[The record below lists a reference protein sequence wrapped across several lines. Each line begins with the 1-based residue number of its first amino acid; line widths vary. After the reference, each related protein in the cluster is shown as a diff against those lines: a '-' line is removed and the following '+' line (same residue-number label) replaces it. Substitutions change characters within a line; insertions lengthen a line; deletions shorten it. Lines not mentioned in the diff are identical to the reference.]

1 MKKTD
6 ILNSIINSV
15 NKGNSKY
22 FTSNENDYIS
32 NGLKVCGVCNEKKET
47 YIVSDG
53 ERIKVRVMCDC
64 ERNLY
69 LEHENKRKEKERKQ
83 YIEDFKNENIKSF
96 KNMRFDKASY
106 TLDKFK
112 MYCEKFDNMKK
123 NNIGLMIYGGTGIG
137 KTYIAGCI
145 ANELIEKGYK
155 VFMSNILDILE
166 YVQDNFDKSGKKEWF
181 MNKLKDFDLIIID
194 DFGMETTSDFELKN
208 ISKVINTRYEYGLP
222 ILITTNIDRE
232 EMQDSSNLKI
242 QQRRIYSRIA
252 EMTYPIKINNDDIR
266 LKKSKTKE
274 KYIEKMLNG

>member
-1 MKKTD
+1 M
-6 ILNSIINSV
+6 
-15 NKGNSKY
+15 
-22 FTSNENDYIS
+22 
-32 NGLKVCGVCNEKKET
+32 CN
-47 YIVSDG
+47 
-53 ERIKVRVMCDC
+53 C

-69 LEHENKRKEKERKQ
+69 LEHENKRKEKEQKQ

-96 KNMRFDKASY
+96 KNMRFDNASY

-112 MYCEKFDNMKK
+112 MYCEKFDTMKK
-123 NNIGLMIYGGTGIG
+123 NNVGLMIYGGTGIG

-155 VFMSNILDILE
+155 VFMANILDILE

-181 MNKLKDFDLIIID
+181 MNKLKEFDLIIID

-208 ISKVINTRYEYGLP
+208 ISKVINTRYEHGLP

-274 KYIEKMLNG
+274 KYIEKILNG